1 MKQSGRVW
9 AVLTILVFLGCGAG
23 NHGSPAGRPMAPPGT
38 PAAEVDQQT
47 ESDPALIKPGR
58 SVGAIQLGDT
68 REKLIKMLGGKLE
81 EYSHD
86 TPCKYTEMHWYDL
99 NADRNGIFTYLR
111 DDRVFQIESDTPRYR
126 TAEGITSDALPE
138 SVRSKHRNLETYVL
152 LGSGSK
158 VNGGRDLVYWID
170 GQNGIAFEFYYNS
183 KARKRRVSKIIV
195 FEPHS
200 DFQPEGCLSPP
211 QQLRKLPS
219 FALEP

>member
-1 MKQSGRVW
+1 M
-9 AVLTILVFLGCGAG
+9 
-23 NHGSPAGRPMAPPGT
+23 
-38 PAAEVDQQT
+38 
-47 ESDPALIKPGR
+47 
-58 SVGAIQLGDT
+58 
-68 REKLIKMLGGKLE
+68 
-81 EYSHD
+81 
-86 TPCKYTEMHWYDL
+86 
-99 NADRNGIFTYLR
+99 
-111 DDRVFQIESDTPRYR
+111 
-126 TAEGITSDALPE
+126 SDALPE
-138 SVRSKHRNLETYVL
+138 SVRSKYRNLETYVL

-158 VNGGRDLVYWID
+158 VNGGRDLVYWVD